1 MGVLNIALKIKMSL
15 GTFHSFY
22 SMFILLFLF
31 STLLSSPGPCKN
43 KQTRVQ
49 TKPQGTSLCGTEC
62 AQVCFWTSLVVQMVK
77 NLLAMWETWVRSLGW
92 EDPLE

>member
-31 STLLSSPGPCKN
+31 STLLSSLGP
-43 KQTRVQ
+43 
-49 TKPQGTSLCGTEC
+49 
-62 AQVCFWTSLVVQMVK
+62 
-77 NLLAMWETWVRSLGW
+77 
-92 EDPLE
+92 